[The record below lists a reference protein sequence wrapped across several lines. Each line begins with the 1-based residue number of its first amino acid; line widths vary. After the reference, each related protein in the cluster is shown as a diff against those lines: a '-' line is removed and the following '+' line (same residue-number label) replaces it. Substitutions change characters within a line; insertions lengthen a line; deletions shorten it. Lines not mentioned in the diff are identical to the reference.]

1 MNWTGANW
9 KRSYGD
15 LGGEALALLDGVTL
29 RRPVDGDWAAARATP
44 GLLRRLSGDPGQ
56 GPAPSQQIMTDLS
69 ELVINRAILPVFDG
83 IALLITG

>member
-29 RRPVDGDWAAARATP
+29 RRLVDGDWAAARATP
-44 GLLRRLSGDPGQ
+44 GLLAGCLAIQAKARRR
-56 GPAPSQQIMTDLS
+56 PSRS
-69 ELVINRAILPVFDG
+69 
-83 IALLITG
+83 